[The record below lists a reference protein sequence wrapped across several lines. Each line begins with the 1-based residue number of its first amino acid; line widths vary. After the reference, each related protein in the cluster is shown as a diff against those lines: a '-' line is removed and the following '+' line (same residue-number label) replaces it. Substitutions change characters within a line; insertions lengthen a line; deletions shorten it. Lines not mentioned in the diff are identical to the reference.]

1 MTRIKAAAA
10 YKRID
15 LESAV
20 ASADKHE
27 LITLLFKALIGAL
40 AGVEVHH
47 HHNNNEQVREYLTKA
62 CRILAGLQGSLDYE
76 RGGDIAV
83 LCPTNPMV
91 EKYAAVLRAQGL
103 RVRLQADGWFSSR
116 PVQIAWH
123 ALAYLAN
130 PADRHEERQHRVD
143 EHDGRRR
150 LRFRRA
156 ALDVDESHDA
166 RNQSEQADLDGSRS
180 RLLIQ

>member
-47 HHNNNEQVREYLTKA
+47 YHDNNDQVREYLTKA

-83 LCPTNPMV
+83 NLG
-91 EKYAAVLRAQGL
+91 ELYGYSIRKLFAANVNVDSAPENVAEVKSLL
-103 RVRLQADGWFSSR
+103 E
-116 PVQIAWH
+116 PIAEAWE
-123 ALAYLAN
+123 N
-130 PADRHEERQHRVD
+130 M
-143 EHDGRRR
+143 
-150 LRFRRA
+150 
-156 ALDVDESHDA
+156 
-166 RNQSEQADLDGSRS
+166 DLSKPRE
-180 RLLIQ
+180 LVAV

>member
-1 MTRIKAAAA
+1 MPRIKAAAA
-10 YKRID
+10 YKRVD

-83 LCPTNPMV
+83 NLG
-91 EKYAAVLRAQGL
+91 ELYGYSIRKLFAANVNVDNAPDNVAEVKSLL
-103 RVRLQADGWFSSR
+103 E
-116 PVQIAWH
+116 PIAEAWENMD
-123 ALAYLAN
+123 LSK
-130 PADRHEERQHRVD
+130 PRQLMAV
-143 EHDGRRR
+143 
-150 LRFRRA
+150 
-156 ALDVDESHDA
+156 
-166 RNQSEQADLDGSRS
+166 
-180 RLLIQ
+180 